1 MTLSLSFSDQL
12 FEAYLASS
20 NASFLDARAHVAE
33 WAKFLSLTRLVG
45 AERVHDLSP
54 PPVCACVWR
63 VALLFTRQYA
73 AACDDLAGFFVHH
86 RPEAAT
92 EHDDERRR
100 YRDTH
105 MLYLLQFG
113 SPRLDVWPLPTLSH
127 ASARHADF
135 VRARPGYDAV
145 LADFKRSSAP
155 GSAAASLSSGK
166 SQQHQPAAAAV
177 ADIINSGDSSGG
189 VKVLSPSPPE
199 SAGKSSK
206 GKKRAVTRLSSDDAK
221 RGTVASPRV
230 TRSSKAATTRKSVT
244 APRPASPASAE
255 SSVLSDEEMCDTAE
269 TMADCSVCA
278 KPGGSADMCECSG
291 CKRPYHLQCTWPRLL
306 AKPQTMWLC
315 ADCSGLSMSLP
326 PEDDVACHVCRRRDR
341 EDELLLCDGY
351 CGRAYHLD
359 CMKPPLTALP
369 EGDWFCRRCL
379 KQRAWPPTDA
389 QAARA
394 TTQSNNTQDDDD
406 DKAVDVKAGDAEHRS
421 APPTPEDNGDATA
434 VADMAATDSAAAA
447 QNT

>member
-20 NASFLDARAHVAE
+20 HASFLDARAHVAE

-45 AERVHDLSP
+45 AERVRDLSP

-73 AACDDLAGFFVHH
+73 AACGDLAVFFVHH
-86 RPEAAT
+86 RPEAAA

-113 SPRLDVWPLPTLSH
+113 NPRLDVWPLPTVSH

-155 GSAAASLSSGK
+155 ASAAASLSNGK
-166 SQQHQPAAAAV
+166 SHQQQHQPAAAA
-177 ADIINSGDSSGG
+177 D
-189 VKVLSPSPPE
+189 LSPE
-199 SAGKSSK
+199 SAGKSFK

-221 RGTVASPRV
+221 RSTVTSPRV
-230 TRSSKAATTRKSVT
+230 TRSSLKSVT

-278 KPGGSADMCECSG
+278 KPGGSADMCACSG
-291 CKRPYHLQCTWPRLL
+291 CKRPYHLQCTWPRLV

-315 ADCSGLSMSLP
+315 GDCSGLSVSLP

-341 EDELLLCDGY
+341 EDQLLLCDGY

-359 CMKPPLTALP
+359 CMKPPLAALP
-369 EGDWFCRRCL
+369 KGDWFCRRCL
-379 KQRAWPPTDA
+379 KQRAWPSTDA

-394 TTQSNNTQDDDD
+394 TTQSNSTHDDDD
-406 DKAVDVKAGDAEHRS
+406 DDDDNDDNADDEKARDAEHDS
-421 APPTPEDNGDATA
+421 APPTPEDNGDVT
-434 VADMAATDSAAAA
+434 ADMAATDSAAAA
-447 QNT
+447 TQTRETGVVD